1 MLLRISTNGGDVM
14 RKTIVFLAILLAVLA
29 CRVPAFA
36 MGGDIPPGQVN
47 VQPDWPRELVEL
59 LTRQDSVNGIWV
71 NANDFY
77 YYAGDTD
84 TFNEVLKKY
93 AELRNTPL
101 RLILHPGKG
110 MTGSLGDEPDI
121 PFEWQIGVMKWHDD
135 PSEVPLLVTLE
146 LWLGGQVQLEN
157 VKAPLNIQVKSGGE
171 VEKFIKIHEGKRIK
185 IGSKAH
191 DFTLASADGKM
202 VSLSDFR
209 GKSTVVMGIGN
220 PYT

>member
-1 MLLRISTNGGDVM
+1 MLLRISTNGGDIM
-14 RKTIVFLAILLAVLA
+14 KRTIIFLAILLAVLA
-29 CRVPAFA
+29 YSAPVFA
-36 MGGDIPPGQVN
+36 MGGEIPPGQVN

-59 LTRQDSVNGIWV
+59 LTGQDTANGIWI

-101 RLILHPGKG
+101 KLILHPGRG
-110 MTGSLGDEPDI
+110 MTGSLGDEPNI
-121 PFEWQIGVMKWHDD
+121 PFEWEVRVMRWHDD

-146 LWLGGQVQLEN
+146 LWLGGQIQLED
-157 VKAPLNIQVKSGGE
+157 VKVPLNIQVKSGGE
-171 VEKFIKIHEGKRIK
+171 LEKFVEIHEGKRMK
-185 IGSKAH
+185 IGGQAP
-191 DFTLASADGKM
+191 DFTLTSADGKM
-202 VSLSDFR
+202 ISLSDFR
-209 GKSTVVMGIGN
+209 GKSAVVIGVGN